1 MVPSLPPSE
10 LAPLS
15 DTTITTV
22 SSVSPEVL
30 NEGEHPADLL
40 VGVRQEG
47 GEALHEALGQA
58 RWRSSRLSQL
68 GTHGGRGVSAVPS
81 GTTPMT
87 SWRAKVSSRQ
97 ASQPLAKRPL

>member
-15 DTTITTV
+15 ETMITARVVGVTQV
-22 SSVSPEVL
+22 ID
-30 NEGEHPADLL
+30 EGEHPADLL
-40 VGVRQEG
+40 VGVGQEG
-47 GEALHEALGQA
+47 GEALHEALGE
-58 RWRSSRLSQL
+58 RPLRSSRLSQA
-68 GTHGGRGVSAVPS
+68 GTHGGRGVSTVPS
-81 GTTPMT
+81 GTMPAA